1 MIEVK
6 LRAIKRL
13 SNTYIRRVM
22 IIEDWNG
29 SSITAG
35 NVELIKGS
43 ENQLPQWLAIILEE
57 KNVAKIEDRISIED
71 LGRILFQERQNANT
85 PASLVPLGKDFSSRV
100 QLYLETLKRD
110 KNVESLEKLRKSI
123 SILNEIIKIRLRK
136 LIQLAFLNIDDQNLI
151 NGMTE
156 EELLIYKTIKQLIK
170 ELYGDI
176 IGNS

>member
-136 LIQLAFLNIDDQNLI
+136 LI
-151 NGMTE
+151 
-156 EELLIYKTIKQLIK
+156 
-170 ELYGDI
+170 
-176 IGNS
+176 